1 MLFIR
6 QKKIKQTVKRAL
18 LFLGALYFLVGAFLF
33 FFQEKILFLPSVLP
47 QDYKYE
53 FAHNF
58 EELFLNTDEK
68 AVVNALHFK
77 VENPK
82 GVVLYFHGNAG
93 DLSRWGKTTEYFA
106 DKDYDVLV
114 MDYRTFGKSTG
125 KISEPALYSD
135 AQFCYDY
142 LKDRYSED
150 KITVYGRSIGT
161 GIATY
166 VAANNKPKQLILET
180 PYYNMADVAHSR
192 FPIFPARYFLKYK
205 FPANEFIQDVTCP
218 IYMFHGTDD
227 AVIQYDSANKL
238 FEVAPQKQTKFT
250 VIENGHHNDLIK
262 FEIFR
267 NQMQSILP

>member
-6 QKKIKQTVKRAL
+6 QKKIKQTLKRAL

-33 FFQEKILFLPSVLP
+33 FFQEKILFVPSVLP

-125 KISEPALYSD
+125 ALSEPALYSD

-142 LKDRYSED
+142 LKDRYSEA
-150 KITVYGRSIGT
+150 KIRFEKTQMELAEFNDRNQNVITARAQTEYQKLQ
-161 GIATY
+161 
-166 VAANNKPKQLILET
+166 NE
-180 PYYNMADVAHSR
+180 YN
-192 FPIFPARYFLKYK
+192 L
-205 FPANEFIQDVTCP
+205 T
-218 IYMFHGTDD
+218 
-227 AVIQYDSANKL
+227 
-238 FEVAPQKQTKFT
+238 FEVYKNVK
-250 VIENGHHNDLIK
+250 VI
-262 FEIFR
+262 
-267 NQMQSILP
+267 